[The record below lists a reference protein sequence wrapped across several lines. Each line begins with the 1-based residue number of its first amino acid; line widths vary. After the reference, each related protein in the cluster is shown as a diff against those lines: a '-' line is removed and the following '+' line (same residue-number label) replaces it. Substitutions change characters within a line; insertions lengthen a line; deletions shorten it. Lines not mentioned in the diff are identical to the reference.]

1 MKAKSLAALGAV
13 VFLSLTACG
22 SSKKASLTEAT
33 SAAGTEAT
41 SQTDNTPGQGL
52 GTIPPFSVP
61 NLPGVSSD
69 CMALIQTMAGAFSG
83 QDVNSLDALPE
94 ALNKLA
100 ATAPDNMQADFKT
113 MAEGYAKLAKL
124 YTKYN
129 NDFTKLLT
137 DPDAAKFFS
146 DPAFTAAADRVSKYM
161 ETQCPSS

>member
-1 MKAKSLAALGAV
+1 
-13 VFLSLTACG
+13 
-22 SSKKASLTEAT
+22 
-33 SAAGTEAT
+33 
-41 SQTDNTPGQGL
+41 
-52 GTIPPFSVP
+52 
-61 NLPGVSSD
+61 
-69 CMALIQTMAGAFSG
+69 MALIQTMAGAFSG